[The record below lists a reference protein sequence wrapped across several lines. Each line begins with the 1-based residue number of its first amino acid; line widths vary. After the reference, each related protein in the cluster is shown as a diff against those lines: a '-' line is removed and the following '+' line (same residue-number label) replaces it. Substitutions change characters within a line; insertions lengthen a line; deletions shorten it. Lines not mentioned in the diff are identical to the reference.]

1 MAPQNILAE
10 VRRNPFEPFRM
21 VLANGAVYDIRHA
34 DQCMVSPRG
43 VVVGEVSP
51 LTDGFIEYTL
61 NVNPHNVLRIER
73 GDS

>member
-10 VRRNPFEPFRM
+10 VRRTPFAPFKM
-21 VLANGAVYDIRHA
+21 VLANGAVYAIRHA
-34 DQCMVSPRG
+34 DQCMVTPRG

-73 GDS
+73 EGA